1 MTRGAPVASEYEA
14 IQAVVRGD
22 ARGLEFL
29 VAQHELRAL
38 RIAVAITGNRGMA
51 EEAVAEAFFNVYKH
65 ADRFEPGRQFGP
77 WFTKIV
83 VNEAVHVA
91 RRARRAERLQALLGR
106 QVPHSA
112 DPVEVAEGNELRR
125 EVIAA
130 VHSLSPNERAAI
142 TLRYLLDLDERSVAE
157 ILGWPLGTLK
167 TRLHR
172 ARTRLRSRLQDR
184 MGRHLEVGAPQQE
197 PLG

>member
-1 MTRGAPVASEYEA
+1 MRGGTPVASEDEA
-14 IQAVVRGD
+14 MRAVVQGD

-38 RIAVAITGNRGMA
+38 RIAVAITGDRSTA
-51 EEAVAEAFFNVYKH
+51 EEAVAEAFFNVHKH
-65 ADRFEPGRQFGP
+65 AGRFEPGRQFGP
-77 WFTKIV
+77 WFTRIV
-83 VNEAVHVA
+83 VNEAVSVT

-106 QVPHSA
+106 QVPRSV

-125 EVIAA
+125 DVIAA

-172 ARTRLRSRLQDR
+172 ARLHLRGRLGDRL
-184 MGRHLEVGAPQQE
+184 GHHLEVAQPQQE
-197 PLG
+197 LLG